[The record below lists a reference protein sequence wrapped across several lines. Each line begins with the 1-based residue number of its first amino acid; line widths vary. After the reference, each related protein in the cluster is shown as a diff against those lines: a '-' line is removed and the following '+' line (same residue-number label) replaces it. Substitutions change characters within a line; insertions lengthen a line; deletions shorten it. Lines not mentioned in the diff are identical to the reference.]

1 MKVKNPENFFF
12 PFIWLLIA
20 LSLFISPA
28 FSVLR
33 PPYLGNNN
41 YNLLEAVY
49 NESLEDIERHLKQGA
64 DPDTTDFIGTTA
76 LMLAAIYGNEE
87 ITDLLLEYNADVN
100 LADIEGMTT
109 LLYALLYSNEPI
121 AAKLLPL
128 VDEIDQQ
135 NADGFTALIFISQTD
150 NISFAQ
156 YAVER
161 GANVNH
167 TNRYG
172 VTPLMYA
179 AAFGNFYMIDL
190 LHFHGADINH
200 QSDDGSAAIHMAA
213 YYGQEEIMGLLL
225 ELGADIDLKDNK
237 GNTPLMYAVMA
248 QNPAAVW
255 YLMESGANA
264 AIISNNDFTPLSI
277 AVSKNDTDIVDI
289 LTAYD
294 FVEPDPAEKRNTLLA
309 RAYYSG
315 TSEMVEI
322 LKDFSGTKPKGLYV
336 SELSTGAG
344 IEFNSNEQMFAFN
357 VRLFESRFRILTTAS
372 FATRSGARAVQVYQ
386 NPDLLYQFQE
396 LRNIWSLVLQR
407 ELFSV
412 SARRAR
418 LNFYLGF
425 KTLYSHGS
433 YAGTAIIPPAG
444 FSLAPAL
451 DFIYR
456 YQNFS
461 FNGGYYFY
469 RTGQTGIPPNRF
481 QVGIQYHFQLFKS
494 RGLQF
499 SPIIR

>member
-1 MKVKNPENFFF
+1 M
-12 PFIWLLIA
+12 IA
-20 LSLFISPA
+20 LSLFISSA

-33 PPYLGNNN
+33 PPYLRNYN
-41 YNLLEAVY
+41 YNLPEAVY

-64 DPDTTDFIGTTA
+64 DPDTSDFIGTTA
-76 LMLAAIYGNEE
+76 LMFAAIYGNEE

-100 LADIEGMTT
+100 LSDNEGMTA
-109 LLYALLYSNEPI
+109 LLYALLYSNDEI
-121 AAKLLPL
+121 SFRLLPL
-128 VDEIDQQ
+128 VDEINWQ
-135 NADGFTALIFISQTD
+135 NADGFTALMFISQTD

-156 YAVER
+156 YAIQR

-190 LHFHGADINH
+190 LHFHGANINH
-200 QSDDGSAAIHMAA
+200 QADDGSAAIHMAA

-264 AIISNNDFTPLSI
+264 EIINNNEFTALSI
-277 AVSKNDTDIVDI
+277 AVSKNDIDIVGL

-294 FVEPDPAEKRNTLLA
+294 FNEPEPDKKRNTLLA
-309 RAYYSG
+309 RANYLG
-315 TSEMVEI
+315 NPEMVQI
-322 LKDFSGTKPKGLYV
+322 LKDFSGTKPKGLYF
-336 SELSTGAG
+336 SELSAGAG
-344 IEFNSNEQMFAFN
+344 LEFNSNELMYGFD
-357 VRLFESRFRILTTAS
+357 VRLFESRYKILTTIT
-372 FATRSGARAVQVYQ
+372 FAIRSGARAVQVYQ
-386 NPDLLYQFQE
+386 DPDLTYQFQE
-396 LRNIWSLVLQR
+396 SRMIWALDLQR
-407 ELFSV
+407 KLVSV
-412 SARRAR
+412 PIRRAE
-418 LNFYLGF
+418 LNFFLGF

-433 YAGTAIIPPAG
+433 YAGTAKSPPLG
-444 FSLAPAL
+444 FSLAPAIDL
-451 DFIYR
+451 NYR

-461 FNGGYYFY
+461 LRGGYYFY

-481 QVGIQYHFQLFKS
+481 KLGIQYHFQLFKAK
-494 RGLQF
+494 GMQF
-499 SPIIR
+499 RPIIR

>member
-1 MKVKNPENFFF
+1 M
-12 PFIWLLIA
+12 IA
-20 LSLFISPA
+20 LSLFISSA

-33 PPYLGNNN
+33 PPYLRNYN

-64 DPDTTDFIGTTA
+64 DPDTSDFIGTTA
-76 LMLAAIYGNEE
+76 MMLAAIYGNEE

-100 LADIEGMTT
+100 LSDNEGMTA
-109 LLYALLYSNEPI
+109 LLYALLYSNDEI
-121 AAKLLPL
+121 SFRLLPL
-128 VDEIDQQ
+128 VDEINRQ
-135 NADGFTALIFISQTD
+135 NADGFTALMFISQTD

-156 YAVER
+156 YAIQR

-167 TNRYG
+167 TNHYG

-190 LHFHGADINH
+190 LHFHGANINH
-200 QSDDGSAAIHMAA
+200 QADDGSAAIHMAA

-264 AIISNNDFTPLSI
+264 EIINNNEFTALSI
-277 AVSKNDTDIVDI
+277 AVSKNDIDIVGL

-294 FVEPDPAEKRNTLLA
+294 FNEPEPADKRNTLLA

-315 TSEMVEI
+315 NSEMVQL
-322 LKDFSGTKPKGLYV
+322 LKEFSGTKPKGLYF
-336 SELSTGAG
+336 SEFSSTAG
-344 IEFNSNEQMFAFN
+344 IELNTNDLMYAFD
-357 VRLFESRFRILTTAS
+357 VRLFESRFKILTTAS
-372 FATRSGARAVQVYQ
+372 FAIRSGVRAVQVYQ
-386 NPDLLYQFQE
+386 SPDLNYQFQE
-396 LRNIWSLVLQR
+396 SRMIWSLNLQR

-412 SARRAR
+412 PVRRAK

-425 KTLYSHGS
+425 KTLYSYGS
-433 YAGTAIIPPAG
+433 YGGTAISPPRG

-451 DFIYR
+451 DINYR

-494 RGLQF
+494 RGMQF
-499 SPIIR
+499 KPIIR